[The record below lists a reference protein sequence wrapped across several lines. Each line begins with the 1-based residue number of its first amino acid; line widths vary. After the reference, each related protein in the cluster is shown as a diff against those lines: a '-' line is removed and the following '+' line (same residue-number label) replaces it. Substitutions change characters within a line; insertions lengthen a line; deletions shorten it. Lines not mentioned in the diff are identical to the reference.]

1 MLVFWNRVL
10 RSEGADFGY
19 VWEQGTGERRGQI
32 LTLFGNR
39 LLARGE
45 RIINT
50 VLQSAAEGRGQNM
63 TYFRNSFLERGE
75 DLF

>member
-1 MLVFWNRVL
+1 ML
-10 RSEGADFGY
+10 FGY
-19 VWEQGTGERRGQI
+19 RLLERRKDRLRRCLGTVCWRGGRKV